1 MNEIQESDKKNL
13 DKIKQMLDYLYD
25 IDMLNYMLDDE
36 LFYHLLDELNEK
48 YVIDIDPE
56 HSFSD
61 DSEEIK
67 AINTIVERYGEDYI
81 LAVKD
86 GGYILLS
93 LSMIEDDT
101 RYWDMSKIDTDNLET
116 ARKVVF
122 LIELLDHIESVMMN
136 KKDVFIKDSF

>member
-36 LFYHLLDELNEK
+36 LFYHLLDELNDK

-122 LIELLDHIESVMMN
+122 LIDLLDHIESVMMN
-136 KKDVFIKDSF
+136 KKGD